1 MIIGWAQATTQGLA
15 ADLCIVGGG
24 AAGLTM
30 AHALKDSGL
39 SILLLEAG
47 EERQTKASQKNYEG
61 ELVDPR
67 SHPWLHHFRVRAA
80 GGSSRIWGGRCMPF
94 DPIDFEARD
103 WVAGPGW
110 PFGIDTL
117 TPYYLAAQEAAE
129 AGAFDYD
136 PASVLPAAQREFA
149 RGLDNDLIETRLE
162 RFSRPTNFWTRFG
175 ADLAKAENVRIL
187 MNAPVQEI
195 HLTKDGSAVDHL
207 EVRRPDGTTAPIRA
221 KRYVLAMGGLESVR
235 LMMTSNRVKPAGL
248 GGDHGHLGRFYM
260 SHLAAAVGEI
270 QFTDPAGVAF
280 DYAVDDAGIYVRR
293 RLALTA
299 KAQRDL
305 QCLNV
310 IFRTHLPD
318 PADPSHGDPVLSAMF
333 LVKNFVLYEYSR
345 KFREGGVSKASY
357 LGHVSNILR
366 QPGRLVRFA
375 NTWLRKR
382 VFADRKL
389 PSVVLGSKTGAYVL
403 EFHAEQAPNPD
414 SRLTLSDEKDAF
426 GVAKL
431 KADWRMTQQD
441 TDSLLKAYALLA
453 VGLER
458 TGVGRLVYD
467 PQIVAAKAA
476 AEGAYGGHHIGAA
489 RMARDPRDGV
499 VDPDCRVHGVNNLF
513 LASSAVFPTS
523 SQANPT
529 LTILALSLRL
539 AEHLRREF
547 ANP

>member
-1 MIIGWAQATTQGLA
+1 MIIGWAEAATQGPV
-15 ADLCIVGGG
+15 ADVCIIGGG
-24 AAGLTM
+24 AAGLTI

-47 EERQTKASQKNYEG
+47 EERETKASQKNYEG
-61 ELVDPR
+61 ELVDPL

-80 GGSSRIWGGRCMPF
+80 GGSSRIWGGRCIPF
-94 DPIDFEARD
+94 DPIDFESRD

-110 PFGIDTL
+110 PFGIEAL
-117 TPYYLAAQEAAE
+117 TPYYVAAQAAAE

-136 PASVLPAAQREFA
+136 PASVLPNAQREFA
-149 RGLDNDLIETRLE
+149 AGLDSDLIETRLE

-175 ADLAKAENVRIL
+175 DDLARSPNVRVL
-187 MNAPVQEI
+187 MNAPVQEVR
-195 HLTKDGSAVDHL
+195 LADDGATVDHL
-207 EVRRPDGTTAPIRA
+207 EVRRPDGTTTQIRA

-248 GGDHGHLGRFYM
+248 GGDHGHLGRYYM
-260 SHLAAAVGEI
+260 SHLAAAIGEI
-270 QFTDPAGVAF
+270 RFADPAHVAF
-280 DYAVDDAGIYVRR
+280 DYALDEAGIYVRR

-299 KAQRDL
+299 KAQREL
-305 QCLNV
+305 ACLNV

-345 KFREGGVSKASY
+345 KFREGGVSSA
-357 LGHVSNILR
+357 GHLKHVGNILR
-366 QPGRLVRFA
+366 QPFRLAAFA
-375 NTWLRKR
+375 NTWIRKR
-382 VFADRKL
+382 VLADRKL

-426 GVAKL
+426 GVPKL
-431 KADWRMTQQD
+431 KADWKMVEQD
-441 TDSLLKAYALLA
+441 IDSLLKAYALLA
-453 VGLER
+453 RELER
-458 TGVGRLVYD
+458 TGVGTLTYD
-467 PQIVAAKAA
+467 PAVVAAKARS
-476 AEGAYGGHHIGAA
+476 EGAYGGHHIGAA
-489 RMARDPRDGV
+489 RMSRDPRDGV
-499 VDPDCRVHGVNNLF
+499 VDPQCRIHGIDNIF

-539 AEHLRREF
+539 AEHLRRELP
-547 ANP
+547 NP